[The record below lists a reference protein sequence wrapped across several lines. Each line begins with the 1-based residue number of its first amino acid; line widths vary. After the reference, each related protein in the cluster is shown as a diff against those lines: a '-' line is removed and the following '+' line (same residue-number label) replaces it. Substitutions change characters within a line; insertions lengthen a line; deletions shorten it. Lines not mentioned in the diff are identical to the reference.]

1 MSDSSFSNRAAYKK
15 MFSRDKFNRVPIQLR
30 NTITIRQDSPFVNS
44 LELAHAKARTA
55 YNLAAQKYHD
65 LFSNELNE
73 KEYDRNLLDAFA
85 RRFTD
90 NSVICDVGCGPSA
103 HIGRYLHDKGIT
115 VVGVDISDQ
124 CVKIA
129 RRCNPGMRVEQGDA
143 AGLPFDSES
152 FDGVISYY
160 SIIHSPKNSTHRIF
174 DELSRILKPGGS
186 LLVAVKAGTS
196 EGYVTD
202 LLGIKTE
209 IYFSLFTEREI
220 AQCFDQARFEIEVIE
235 KRNPYDFEIQNERIF
250 AVGRKALKQTGNR

>member
-1 MSDSSFSNRAAYKK
+1 MH
-15 MFSRDKFNRVPIQLR
+15 
-30 NTITIRQDSPFVNS
+30 S

-103 HIGRYLHDKGIT
+103 HIGRYVLEKGIN

-124 CVKIA
+124 CVEMA
-129 RRCNPGMRVEQGDA
+129 RRCNPGMRIEQGDA
-143 AGLPFDSES
+143 TGLPFNSES
-152 FDGVISYY
+152 FDGIISYY
-160 SIIHSPKNSTHRIF
+160 SIIHSPKDCTHRYF
-174 DELSRILKPGGS
+174 SEFHRILKPGGY

-196 EGYVTD
+196 EGYLTE
-202 LLGIKTE
+202 LLGITTD
-209 IYFSLFTEREI
+209 IYFALFTEREI
-220 AQCFDQARFEIEVIE
+220 TECFVDARFELEFIER
-235 KRNPYDFEIQNERIF
+235 RNPYDFEIQNERIF
-250 AVGRKALKQTGNR
+250 AIGRKMSEQAGMR